1 MSTITA
7 PPPATAPSP
16 PAPADAG
23 RHRALAALAIFL
35 VLVTVYQTLVL
46 TVVTDDVIRKG
57 IEADEYDMIWVNVA
71 WGVAVL
77 YSVFA
82 AFWLAARYG
91 MRITLSW
98 GLLLFAVGNLLLGAA
113 VDLTSTIIARFV
125 EGIGKGLTIA
135 VGRSTLYK
143 QFDRM
148 LLVAIGFYGVCA
160 YATRPST
167 PIVTAYVNDWL
178 SWRWI
183 YWVNVPLAL
192 AGLAAVLRYIRP
204 DRPPRPAHVPVDWLA
219 LSTFIAWVVCLLFAF
234 GWYRKW
240 GGWTSNA
247 FAVVVILC
255 VMLPVVLVVWL
266 GSGFSPDEHLKRL
279 LRSRVY
285 VLSMMVRVLLLLNL
299 AAVLTI
305 VGQYLIE
312 LRDKPR
318 VLAGWVMVPASFT
331 MAASTLLT
339 TVFHDR
345 RLRHVWLF
353 VGVFGTS
360 ASLWWLSSLDN
371 FTAKAHVALILACWG
386 AAIGLFPPVFL
397 TNEVEGLNPKDMLYA
412 GALAVVGL
420 IVPLV
425 TIPTMTGTLTKVW
438 SDRALDVY
446 RANLTENRPPVA
458 EAGARVADYYRQRGV
473 AGAEL
478 QREASTV
485 LGTFAALESVA
496 VGFRQGL
503 RFLSLAVLGLGLTV
517 AILLARAARDLRA
530 PPGAGYS

>member
-1 MSTITA
+1 MSTTTTSAPPLTAA
-7 PPPATAPSP
+7 PPP
-16 PAPADAG
+16 PAVLER
-23 RHRALAALAIFL
+23 RHAKAALAIFV
-35 VLVTVYQTLVL
+35 VLITVYQTLIL

-82 AFWLAARYG
+82 AFWLSGRLG
-91 MRITLSW
+91 MRIVLAW
-98 GLLLFAVGNLLLGAA
+98 GLVFFALGNLLLGAA
-113 VDLTSTIIARFV
+113 VDLTSTIIGRFV

-135 VGRSTLYK
+135 IGRATLYK

-167 PIVTAYVNDWL
+167 PIVTAYINDWL

-192 AGLAAVLRYIRP
+192 AGLAAVLGYIRP
-204 DRPPRPAHVPVDWLA
+204 DRPPKPMHLSIDWLA
-219 LSTFIAWVVCLLFAF
+219 LSTFIGWVVCLLFAF

-247 FAVVVILC
+247 FAAVVILC
-255 VMLPVVLVVWL
+255 VTLPVVLALWL
-266 GSGFSPDEHLKRL
+266 GSGFSPDENLKRL

-285 VLSMMVRVLLLLNL
+285 VLSMIVRVLLLLNL

-305 VGQYLIE
+305 IGQYLVE
-312 LRDKPR
+312 LRDDPR
-318 VLAGWVMVPASFT
+318 TVAGWVMVPASLT
-331 MAASTLLT
+331 MAASTMLT
-339 TVFHDR
+339 TVFHRR
-345 RLRHVWLF
+345 RLRHFWLF
-353 VGVFGTS
+353 VAVLSTS
-360 ASLWWLSSLDN
+360 ACLWWLSFIDN
-371 FTAKAHVALILACWG
+371 FAAKEHVALILACWG

-397 TNEVEGLNPKDMLYA
+397 TNEVEGLDPKDMIYA
-412 GALAVVGL
+412 GSLAIVGL
-420 IVPLV
+420 IVPLL
-425 TIPTMTGTLTKVW
+425 TIPTMTGTVTKSW

-446 RANLTENRPPVA
+446 RANLSENRPAVA
-458 EAGARVADYYRQRGV
+458 DAGARIADYYHQRGL

-478 QREASTV
+478 QRESATV
-485 LGTFAALESVA
+485 LGTFAARESIA
-496 VGFRQGL
+496 VGLRQGL
-503 RFLSLAVLGLGLTV
+503 RFLSLAVLGLGLPV
-517 AILLARAARDLRA
+517 AILLSRAARGLRA

>member
-1 MSTITA
+1 MTTIST
-7 PPPATAPSP
+7 PPSATAVVP
-16 PAPADAG
+16 DR
-23 RHRALAALAIFL
+23 RHVLAALAIFL
-35 VLVTVYQTLVL
+35 VLATVYQTLVL

-77 YSVFA
+77 YSVFV
-82 AFWLAARYG
+82 AFWLSGRYG
-91 MRITLSW
+91 MRITLTW
-98 GLLLFAVGNLLLGAA
+98 GLLFFALGNLLLGAA

-135 VGRSTLYK
+135 IGRATLYK
-143 QFDRM
+143 QFDRR

-167 PIVTAYVNDWL
+167 PLVTAYVNDWL

-204 DRPPRPAHVPVDWLA
+204 DRPPKPVHLSVDWLA
-219 LSTFIAWVVCLLFAF
+219 LSTFIGWVVCLLFAF

-247 FAVVVILC
+247 FAAVVVLC
-255 VMLPVVLVVWL
+255 VTLPVVLVIWL
-266 GSGFSPDEHLKRL
+266 GSGFSPDEHLRRL

-285 VLSMMVRVLLLLNL
+285 VLSMIVRVLLLLNL

-305 VGQYLIE
+305 VGQYLVE
-312 LRDKPR
+312 LRDDPR
-318 VLAGWVMVPASFT
+318 VVAGWVMVPASFT

-339 TVFHDR
+339 TVFHRR
-345 RLRHVWLF
+345 RLRHFWLF
-353 VGVFGTS
+353 VAVFGTS
-360 ASLWWLSSLDN
+360 ACLWWLGSLDN
-371 FTAKAHVALILACWG
+371 FTAKEHVALILACWG
-386 AAIGLFPPVFL
+386 ASIGLFPPVFL
-397 TNEVEGLNPKDMLYA
+397 TDEVEGLNPKDMMYA
-412 GALAVVGL
+412 GALAIVGL

-425 TIPTMTGTLTKVW
+425 TIPTMTGTVTKAW

-446 RANLTENRPPVA
+446 RANLSENRPPVA
-458 EAGARVADYYRQRGV
+458 EAGARVADYYRQRGL

-503 RFLSLAVLGLGLTV
+503 RFLSLAVLCLGLTV
-517 AILLARAARDLRA
+517 AILLSRAARDLRA

>member
-1 MSTITA
+1 MTTMTTPPQATA
-7 PPPATAPSP
+7 PPTPVAENRRR
-16 PAPADAG
+16 G
-23 RHRALAALAIFL
+23 LAALAIFL
-35 VLVTVYQTLVL
+35 VLITVYQTLVL
-46 TVVTDDVIRKG
+46 TVVTDDAIRKG

-71 WGVAVL
+71 WGVAIL
-77 YSVFA
+77 YSAFG

-91 MRITLSW
+91 MRITLAW
-98 GLLLFAVGNLLLGAA
+98 GLLFFALGNLLLGAA
-113 VDLTSTIIARFV
+113 VDLTSTIIAKFV

-135 VGRSTLYK
+135 IGRSTLYK

-148 LLVAIGFYGVCA
+148 LLAAIGFYGVCA

-167 PIVTAYVNDWL
+167 PLVTAYVNDWL

-192 AGLAAVLRYIRP
+192 VGLAAVLRYIRP

-219 LSTFIAWVVCLLFAF
+219 LSAFIAWVVCLLFAF

-240 GGWTSNA
+240 GGWSSNA
-247 FAVVVILC
+247 FAAVVILC
-255 VMLPVVLVVWL
+255 VTLPVVLAVWL

-285 VLSMMVRVLLLLNL
+285 VLSWLVRVLLLFNL

-305 VGQYLIE
+305 VGQYMTE
-312 LRDKPR
+312 LRDDPR
-318 VLAGWVMVPASFT
+318 VVAGWVMVPASLT

-339 TVFHDR
+339 TIFHR
-345 RLRHVWLF
+345 RSLRHFWLF
-353 VGVFGTS
+353 AGVFGTS
-360 ASLWWLSSLDN
+360 ACLWWMGSLDN
-371 FTAKAHVALILACWG
+371 FTAKEQVALMLAFWG
-386 AAIGLFPPVFL
+386 ASIGLFPPVFL
-397 TNEVEGLNPKDMLYA
+397 TDEVEGLNPKDMIYA
-412 GALAVVGL
+412 GSLAIVGL
-420 IVPLV
+420 IVPLM
-425 TIPTMTGTLTKVW
+425 TIPTMTGTVTKAW

-446 RANLTENRPPVA
+446 RANLSENRPPVA
-458 EAGARVADYYRQRGV
+458 EAGARVADYYRQRGL

-485 LGTFAALESVA
+485 LGTFATLESIA
-496 VGFRQGL
+496 VGLSQGL
-503 RFLSLAVLGLGLTV
+503 RFLSLVVLGFGLTV
-517 AILLARAARDLRA
+517 AILLSRAARDLRA